1 MPKSKGFD
9 WEQLIKENPGI
20 NERLDKLFERKGPTD
35 CWNYVRQRRR
45 QPKLIHRGRI
55 SFLYKGRRYQTYAYR
70 LVYIRHY
77 GLIADDLDVA
87 HLCETNG
94 NCGNPRHLAAGS
106 RKTHQEFDA
115 SQRKWRE
122 DIKAMCPGAKGH
134 YGAIPKAWTTNRK
147 DRKRAQKRMM

>member
-87 HLCETNG
+87 HLCET
-94 NCGNPRHLAAGS
+94 
-106 RKTHQEFDA
+106 
-115 SQRKWRE
+115 
-122 DIKAMCPGAKGH
+122 GH

-147 DRKRAQKRMM
+147 DRKRAQKRMMA